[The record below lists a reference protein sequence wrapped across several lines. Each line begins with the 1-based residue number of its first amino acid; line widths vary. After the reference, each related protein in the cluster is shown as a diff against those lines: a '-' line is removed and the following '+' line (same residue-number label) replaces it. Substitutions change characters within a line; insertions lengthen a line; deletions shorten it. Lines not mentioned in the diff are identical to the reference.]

1 MREFREALDFCGFR
15 DLGFMGSSFTWCNN
29 QFDGEVTWIRLDRG
43 VATPSWIQLFPTVW
57 VHHVQGTLSDHCPLW
72 ICSDDE
78 NVRFY
83 NKSRPFRF
91 KAVWLRDENCE
102 GIIKSAWNGGNSR
115 NSVDRLMGKVEA
127 YRVRLKTWS
136 RLSFGNIRRLLTQKK
151 KELVQAENLSMA
163 GMNHEKV

>member
-1 MREFREALDFCGFR
+1 M
-15 DLGFMGSSFTWCNN
+15 
-29 QFDGEVTWIRLDRG
+29 
-43 VATPSWIQLFPTVW
+43 
-57 VHHVQGTLSDHCPLW
+57 HHVQGTLLDHCPLW
-72 ICSDDE
+72 ICSNDE

-91 KAVWLRDENCE
+91 EAVWLRDENCE

-115 NSVDRLMGKVEA
+115 NLVDRLMGKVEA
-127 YRVRLKTWS
+127 YKVRLKTWS